1 MKLETPTDLVF
12 VVAVLVPGFI
22 FSSVL
27 SQLVPRR
34 LAGTTETIIL
44 GYLTGTAFNY
54 AVCGFPVY
62 LVISGLWLVGNQL
75 GQLAVWCGVT
85 FLAPII
91 LAVLVGAAIQHEWL
105 GKFFK
110 LIGLRWINLVPTG
123 WDWIFSR
130 TKPSFILVTLQNGT
144 QVAGWM
150 GELSMASSDPDK
162 RDLYI
167 EEVYIVEE
175 GDQPWKPA
183 PNSGGILIEAGQI
196 AYIEFKGAE

>member
-12 VVAVLVPGFI
+12 VIAVLVPGFI

-54 AVCGFPVY
+54 AICGFPVY
-62 LVISGLWLVGNQL
+62 LVLTGKWLVANQL
-75 GQLAVWCGVT
+75 GQLALWFGVT
-85 FLAPII
+85 FLTPIV
-91 LAVLVGAAIQHEWL
+91 LAILVGAAIQHEWL

-130 TKPSFILVTLQNGT
+130 TAPCFVLVTLQDGK

-150 GELSMASSDPDK
+150 GLLSMASSDPDK

-167 EEVYIVEE
+167 EEVYTIPEN
-175 GDQPWKPA
+175 GPWQPA
-183 PNSGGILIEAGQI
+183 PGSGGILIEAGQI